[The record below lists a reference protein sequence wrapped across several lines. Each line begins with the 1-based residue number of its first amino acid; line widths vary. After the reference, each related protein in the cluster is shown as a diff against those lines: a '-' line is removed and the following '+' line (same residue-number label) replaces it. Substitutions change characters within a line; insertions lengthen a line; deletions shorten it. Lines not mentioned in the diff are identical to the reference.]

1 MQWDLEMK
9 AKGTSDDLWR
19 DITSGRE
26 IWTDAYTT
34 DQWTLTSCKFS
45 GIQFYVDDMRYGSVK
60 QYPTEP
66 EESQRKFLPARTVD
80 DYFNYA
86 GANEEENKQFCFHL
100 FTHCSTF
107 FSPPVRIVK
116 RFAGLQ

>member
-1 MQWDLEMK
+1 M
-9 AKGTSDDLWR
+9 
-19 DITSGRE
+19 
-26 IWTDAYTT
+26 
-34 DQWTLTSCKFS
+34 
-45 GIQFYVDDMRYGSVK
+45 DDMRYGSVK

-66 EESQRKFLPARTVD
+66 EESQRKFSPARPVD
-80 DYFNYA
+80 DYLNYA

-107 FSPPVRIVK
+107 FSPPVRTVK